1 MLEVEGVE
9 GWLRGIEFG
18 CLKSSIIKH
27 GSPWNSCIFIPG
39 DSWNDWEENHPVSYS
54 AITPSPQGLPHTL
67 RACAS
72 FRSVVIVNIYS
83 GSCHAS
89 GRRMRQ
95 LLSYFVPLIFMHFCC
110 TVSICFPF
118 CSSAW
123 VSFLSDD
130 TSSLFP
136 LLSCLTPLLWPRGS
150 FGSSLLERQHCLMFK
165 GAEVAAIWIH
175 TQLRLL
181 EAWRL

>member
-1 MLEVEGVE
+1 MVLPEIVAFSHQGIP
-9 GWLRGIEFG
+9 GMIGRRITQWAARPSLHPLRGSPTLCGPVRASGVFW
-18 CLKSSIIKH
+18 LLTSI
-27 GSPWNSCIFIPG
+27 P
-39 DSWNDWEENHPVSYS
+39 
-54 AITPSPQGLPHTL
+54 A
-67 RACAS
+67 
-72 FRSVVIVNIYS
+72 
-83 GSCHAS
+83 HAMPS

-95 LLSYFVPLIFMHFCC
+95 LLSYFVPLIFMHFCS

-136 LLSCLTPLLWPRGS
+136 LLWCLTPLLWPRGS

-165 GAEVAAIWIH
+165 GADVAAIWIH
-175 TQLRLL
+175 TRLHLL